1 MRTCSKTPHAFTAD
15 CITAEC
21 AENRWG
27 RAWETPTP
35 KNAGFVSKGMVPSE
49 SLCAAEVAR
58 HRSAFQLQ
66 CPPVTYFLLLTGMRS
81 FLSFSTLRN
90 WRSCLKS
97 SEGNAIKRNKVL
109 LWRLVKKVYGSW
121 IKEERSGGYNP
132 SKVNFGRGERI
143 FWYCCRFL
151 GNFLVC
157 TCACMVW
164 WQT

>member
-1 MRTCSKTPHAFTAD
+1 MHSLLIAPRQNVQKTGEEGHERHPH
-15 CITAEC
+15 
-21 AENRWG
+21 
-27 RAWETPTP
+27 P
-35 KNAGFVSKGMVPSE
+35 KMLVLSQRGWFHLRVSVQQK
-49 SLCAAEVAR
+49 LQDTEV
-58 HRSAFQLQ
+58 SAFQLQ
-66 CPPVTYFLLLTGMRS
+66 CPPVTYFLLLIGMRS